1 MADWSDLVGLKLID
15 AQAKAARY
23 DHDLVV
29 TRVGTQ
35 IAGQRVTLR
44 CPTVLVAIDQSGANA
59 IVTAVTGDDQGPET
73 FSTHF
78 QKEDHV

>member
-29 TRVGTQ
+29 TRIGAETVKR
-35 IAGQRVTLR
+35 RVYPR
-44 CPTVLVAIDQSGANA
+44 FPTVQVAIDQSGGQA
-59 IVTAVTGDDQGPET
+59 IVTAVTGDEQGSE
-73 FSTHF
+73 SGH
-78 QKEDHV
+78 